1 MLYKGYN
8 WPEESQRFAESFI
21 NRGNYCGQ
29 IIKPGNQEITE
40 ELWKPVIDYIQST
53 NFDYEEESV
62 DAAALYEYVLT
73 HMDVE
78 NVINIDLFIQALYA
92 SDNLY
97 KNLYIAAD
105 RDSTGNYR
113 LWKLPWDFNYTFG
126 EDFSLDEDDR
136 TIFDYEWAE
145 VIMEDFM
152 ITEILL
158 NAGNQEFSEYLNK
171 QWKTLRE
178 GVLSTDHVR
187 NLAETYQSRLV
198 NSGALLRDEKK
209 WPNSPHNVSLDEML
223 DFHESR
229 LAFLDG
235 YYSMYLM
242 ECK

>member
-1 MLYKGYN
+1 
-8 WPEESQRFAESFI
+8 
-21 NRGNYCGQ
+21 
-29 IIKPGNQEITE
+29 
-40 ELWKPVIDYIQST
+40 
-53 NFDYEEESV
+53 
-62 DAAALYEYVLT
+62 
-73 HMDVE
+73 
-78 NVINIDLFIQALYA
+78 
-92 SDNLY
+92 
-97 KNLYIAAD
+97 
-105 RDSTGNYR
+105 
-113 LWKLPWDFNYTFG
+113 
-126 EDFSLDEDDR
+126 
-136 TIFDYEWAE
+136 
-145 VIMEDFM
+145 MEDFM